1 MAVGIGTGLDLSS
14 LDGIFQKYDDGI
26 KKMLNEN
33 DKFEKDTIQMFL
45 DIGSKGVEPLLK
57 TLEKQKEGLSALANA
72 DLSGASASFKE
83 LANSAKASLDD
94 INKLIEVLKSVGKV
108 ELANKKESQEDEQRF
123 KDWLARKH
131 AEEVEQKRVEDE
143 KFKATVE
150 TIRKQNEE
158 FKKQDEARKAANI
171 ANAQAKASI
180 AAHQNESRAKE
191 KTYTKMINDQ
201 YEAET
206 KARIKAESD
215 AEKQRHDDWLARKHS
230 EAKEQKRVED
240 EKFKATVEAIN
251 RQTKKFEE
259 AKERE
264 IKAAQEAAQREEA
277 YRKTSKGAIEYSR
290 QAKSIND
297 LEKAIKYLE
306 EARKNEDISTKK
318 GRKNYRELTKEL
330 ENTRK
335 TYDGLIGSIGNS
347 HRGLMDIAG
356 QLARKF
362 AMIFSVSQI
371 QGYINKMAQVRGE
384 FELQQRSLQAILQ
397 NKQEANQIWEQ
408 TIDLAVR
415 SPFRIKEL
423 VGYTR
428 QLAAYRIE
436 TDKLHDTTKML
447 ADVSAGLGV
456 DMQRLI
462 LAYGQVRSAE
472 YLRGTELRQFT
483 EAGIP
488 MLAELAKHL
497 ETVKGRSFE
506 VAEVFEMISKRMIT
520 FEDVDAVFRRMT
532 QAGGTFYN
540 MQEIQADTLKG
551 QISNLKDSIDIMLN
565 DIGVANEETIKRL
578 VVSTKNLVD
587 NWEKAANVVK
597 TFAAALAVA
606 GINALASSKKM
617 LVWGRLTG
625 IAISNGKQMYSVT
638 QMIGIGF
645 TRLAQG
651 IGSAISGMWKFLALN
666 PWLAFGAV
674 VVGVLA
680 KISKENRAYEQALKK
695 IEDRHL
701 QVFKSLQGI
710 SLGFDKAKMEDDENA
725 MRESLAQMISLMEK
739 EYNIKIDVIV
749 GDLNKEQAEQK
760 MEEIKKQLLLINT
773 KTSVFEQAFEGW
785 SLIEDNATKDFKQ
798 FGEAAKAMQ
807 LQLDNVAQ
815 VLAYTMKES
824 KNLSEEQ
831 QKAIEVITMGKQKGQ
846 STIEWYETLRE
857 QVNLLSYGF
866 IDLYREYM
874 SYDITER
881 TIPQALAQQ
890 FEDAKK
896 QIESYGISFGEVGK
910 LSSFFD
916 NFDATLQEVEREY
929 DYFKK
934 ELDKKGF
941 NLMPEEDR
949 EIVFTASVNELATQ
963 KKWQDFEKEYLMR
976 WLQRDYSF
984 TVTPTVDE
992 GNADNNLLEWQN
1004 KYNEKFADYEGFD
1017 KISKKATKHEAVIK
1031 RLNEAYK
1038 DQKAI
1043 VEQIQK
1049 AGTKGAYAGMNLAE
1063 EQKKLKQINEQL
1075 AWFGVDPSDKGK
1087 DKVSERLKNQINLIK
1102 EMNREYEKLN
1112 KTYSKTESLQ
1122 KVMKA
1127 YEDTAKELGLDTSK
1141 MDFSDAGT
1149 IASLESLL
1157 GKPEYAANKYV
1168 VDLQKALDNFKVE
1181 LGVETKQGD
1190 DKKLV
1195 DSVQE
1200 LFDNYELTLDLKRLK
1215 IPPELAKSLFNVDY
1229 LDLSALKTKVQE
1241 QASKFVG
1248 TDMEKEYKKFL
1259 DKIDEMTRKQIEDDA
1274 KEFAKFLKNNLDEI
1288 KTIQDK
1294 GAYNISLADKLYGE
1308 GKITAEQYMS
1318 SIRRIITETNNEIA
1332 KINLEKFKDSAT
1344 YIKAMGNLAAYSRN
1358 EIEGMI
1364 NALKAELGSGAKN
1377 MGVDEINAYY
1387 DAIQRLVEQYEKV
1400 ESPFNKGEIN
1410 DLREYLRLSKE
1421 LNTEKEKENR
1431 LLKERAAKTARAEK
1445 LQLDLD
1451 NYKVELDSAIESG
1464 AGDDIVKYIKE
1475 QIANTQ
1481 KLMQENETG
1490 LQEVNGQL
1498 VSVTSNISVISEK
1511 VANLGDGMVK
1521 SLVVAQKVI
1530 SEISNIANATTQM
1543 FDGIKSAADA
1553 LGADTESGAWA
1564 KASTAME
1571 MIGGVSSNLTSGLS
1585 ALASGDFAG
1594 ALASVVGMVTTLIKG
1609 LSEIHDQDYI
1619 DTIAAQAKEVEKL
1632 SGEYEKL
1639 QAVYDRAAST
1649 SALQKANEDLTE
1661 NIKLQKE
1668 AYNAMITAEQAKKN
1682 TDQSQ
1687 IDAWKRD
1694 IESLD
1699 KTLDDVIEKT
1709 FSKAT
1714 DGILDDVYDAAREF
1728 TDAWYEAFK
1737 ETGNGLSGLQE
1748 NFDEMFMNLA
1758 KNQAAMQIT
1767 DKWVKDWQDSLKQ
1780 YVNVEK
1786 GDTEIT
1792 PEDAAAWAEE
1802 IKASFPALSEA
1813 LESFLGVISQGLSES
1828 GTGLTSLQKGI
1839 QGITEDQADVIESYL
1854 NSIRGY
1860 AADQLRVTQNIYDL
1874 LWGVQRNSS
1883 GWLNV
1888 KLV

>member
-83 LANSAKASLDD
+83 LANSAKLSLDD
-94 INKLIEVLKSVGKV
+94 INKLIEALKSVGKV
-108 ELANKKESQEDEQRF
+108 ELADKKESQEDEQRY

-131 AEEVEQKRVEDE
+131 KEEMEQKRVEDE
-143 KFKATVE
+143 KFKATLE

-158 FKKQDEARKAANI
+158 YKKQDEIRKQAAIDN
-171 ANAQAKASI
+171 AKAVASI
-180 AAHQNESRAKE
+180 DAYQEESRAKE
-191 KTYTKMINDQ
+191 KAYSKMINDQ
-201 YEAET
+201 YKSEAN
-206 KARIKAESD
+206 ARAKAESD
-215 AEKQRHDDWLARKHS
+215 ADKQRYEDWLARKHS

-240 EKFKATVEAIN
+240 EKFKATVDSIN

-264 IKAAQEAAQREEA
+264 IKAAQEAAQREEN

-306 EARKNEDISTKK
+306 EARKNEDITTKK

-335 TYDGLIGSIGNS
+335 TYDGLTGSIRDS

-362 AMIFSVSQI
+362 AMIFSISQI

-488 MLAELAKHL
+488 MLSELAKHL

-506 VAEVFEMISKRMIT
+506 VSEVFDMISKRMIS
-520 FEDVDAVFRRMT
+520 FQDVDAVFRKMT
-532 QAGGTFYN
+532 QAGGIFYN

-551 QISNLKDSIDIMLN
+551 QISNLKDSIDVMLN

-680 KISKENRAYEQALKK
+680 KINKENRAYEQALKK

-739 EYNIKIDVIV
+739 EYNIKIDVVV

-785 SLIEDNATKDFKQ
+785 SLIEDYATKDFEQ

-846 STIEWYETLRE
+846 STIEWYETLRK
-857 QVNLLSYGF
+857 QVDLLTNGF
-866 IDLYREYM
+866 SSLYEEYM
-874 SYDITER
+874 TYASGQSSVPR
-881 TIPQALAQQ
+881 SLAQQ
-890 FEDAKK
+890 FDNAKK
-896 QIESYGISFGEVGK
+896 LIESYGIDISEAIS
-910 LSSFFD
+910 LSSILD
-916 NFDATLQEVEREY
+916 NFDETLAEVEREY

-934 ELDKKGF
+934 KLDKKGF

-949 EIVFTASVNELATQ
+949 EVVFTAAVNELASQ
-963 KKWQDFEKEYLMR
+963 KKWSEFEKEYLMR

-984 TVTPTVDE
+984 TVTPKVDE
-992 GNADNNLLEWQN
+992 GYADNNLLEWQN
-1004 KYNEKFADYEGFD
+1004 KYNEKFKNYKGFD
-1017 KISKKATKHEAVIK
+1017 TILKKGTKHEAVIK

-1063 EQKKLKQINEQL
+1063 EEKKLKQINEQL

-1112 KTYSKTESLQ
+1112 KTYSKTASLQ

-1181 LGVETKQGD
+1181 LGIEAKQGD

-1200 LFDNYELTLDLKRLK
+1200 FFDHYDLTINLKKLN
-1215 IPPELAKSLFNVDY
+1215 IPSDLAKSLFNVDY
-1229 LDLSALKTKVQE
+1229 LDLDELKTKVQE

-1259 DKIDEMTRKQIEDDA
+1259 DKIDEMTRKQIEEDA
-1274 KEFAKFLKNNLDEI
+1274 KEFAKFLKNHLDEI
-1288 KTIQDK
+1288 ETIQDK
-1294 GAYNISLADKLYGE
+1294 GAYNISLADKLFGE
-1308 GKITAEQYMS
+1308 GKLTSEQYLS
-1318 SIRRIITETNNEIA
+1318 AIRRIISDTNKEIA
-1332 KINLEKFKDSAT
+1332 KINLDKFKDSAI

-1358 EIEGMI
+1358 EISSMI
-1364 NALKAELGSGAKN
+1364 NALKSQLGGNAKN
-1377 MGVDEINAYY
+1377 MSVDEIEAYY
-1387 DAIQRLVEQYEKV
+1387 DAIERLVEQYEKI
-1400 ESPFNKGEIN
+1400 ESPFKKGEIN
-1410 DLREYLRLSKE
+1410 DLIEYLRLSKE
-1421 LNTEKEKENR
+1421 LNKEKEKENK
-1431 LLKERAAKTARAEK
+1431 LIQERNSKMARAEA
-1445 LQLDLD
+1445 LQGQLE
-1451 NYKVELDSAIESG
+1451 NYQSELTFAKESG
-1464 AGDDIVKYIKE
+1464 GDDNTIKFIEE
-1475 QIANTQ
+1475 QISKTKALMKAN
-1481 KLMQENETG
+1481 EVG
-1490 LQEVNGQL
+1490 LQETNGEL
-1498 VSVTSNISVISEK
+1498 INVTSNIAVISEK

-1530 SEISNIANATTQM
+1530 NEISNIANATTQM
-1543 FDGIKSAADA
+1543 FDGIKVAADA
-1553 LGADTESGAWA
+1553 LGFDTESGGWA

-1571 MIGGVSSNLTSGLS
+1571 MIGGVSSDLTNGLS
-1585 ALASGDFAG
+1585 SLASGNFAG
-1594 ALASVVGMVTTLIKG
+1594 ALASVVGVVTKLIKG
-1609 LSEIHDQDYI
+1609 FSEMHDQDYVDI
-1619 DTIAAQAKEVEKL
+1619 IEAQAKEVERL
-1632 SGEYEKL
+1632 GYAYEKL
-1639 QAVYDRAAST
+1639 QEVYEEAYSIST
-1649 SALQKANEDLTE
+1649 LQKANEELKE
-1661 NIKLQKE
+1661 NIELQKK
-1668 AYNAMITAEQAKKN
+1668 AYDAMITAEEAKKN
-1682 TDQSQ
+1682 SDAEQ
-1687 IDAWKRD
+1687 IEVWKRELEKLEGELSEL
-1694 IESLD
+1694 IES
-1699 KTLDDVIEKT
+1699 T

-1714 DGILDDVYDAAREF
+1714 GGILDDVHNAAMEF
-1728 TDAWYEAFK
+1728 TNAWYEAFK
-1737 ETGNGLSGLQE
+1737 ETGDGLSGLQE

-1767 DKWVKDWQDSLKQ
+1767 NKWIEDWKKALTK
-1780 YVNVEK
+1780 YVNDE
-1786 GDTEIT
+1786 DTELTVPDIR
-1792 PEDAAAWAEE
+1792 AWAEE
-1802 IKASFPALSEA
+1802 IKASFPSLNEA
-1813 LESFLGVISQGLSES
+1813 LESLLGIISQGLSEK

-1860 AADQLRVTQNIYDL
+1860 AADQLRVTQNIYNL
-1874 LWGVQRNSS
+1874 LSGVHRNAS